1 MKKQTTQA
9 KSVCSCKLF
18 ETNFKSYCSNG
29 VDKPFFDNLGRE
41 FVICSLTF
49 VQYAPER
56 CVTTLKTA
64 V

>member
-18 ETNFKSYCSNG
+18 QTNFKSYYSNG

-49 VQYAPER
+49 VN
-56 CVTTLKTA
+56 TLLSVA
-64 V
+64 